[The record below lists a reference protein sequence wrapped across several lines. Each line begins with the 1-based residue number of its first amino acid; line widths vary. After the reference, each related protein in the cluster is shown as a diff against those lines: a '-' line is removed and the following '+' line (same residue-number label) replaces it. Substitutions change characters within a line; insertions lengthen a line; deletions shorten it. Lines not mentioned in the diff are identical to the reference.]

1 MIVDGKVILAFV
13 ARMKKFPTCES
24 FKDITASVACK
35 VVAGLE
41 SVDLSTASKGYPY
54 PYPSGPGP
62 RQEC

>member
-24 FKDITASVACK
+24 FKDITTSVECK
-35 VVAGLE
+35 VVAGLD

-54 PYPSGPGP
+54 PSGPGP
-62 RQEC
+62 REGM